1 MYHVIK
7 PNREPSLTH
16 TLTHT
21 HTRLHTHKYSSS
33 QLHANC
39 DNSDRKSPWLAC
51 SSQGTARQPRADSS
65 APDSHCTLSAKCWMI
80 KEVFDILGFSNK
92 EFLLTKLLYS
102 FWSQFSSVPC
112 GNWKRKAN
120 QTASKTTRDKRLT
133 KGRKSADSK
142 KQRWAALPSGLL
154 NVGGSFFNSNR
165 GMSLSL
171 ILFFRVIFQ

>member
-154 NVGGSFFNSNR
+154 DVGGSFFNSNR

-171 ILFFRVIFQ
+171 ILFFRVIF